1 MPFLSSGA
9 KFVCA
14 LLLVFCV
21 SADRGPLRAAGFK
34 VQRIATEL
42 DQPVDVVQAPGDTSS
57 IYVVE
62 GQTNDFDDGNGS
74 GQILKVDLATG
85 TKTSFLRIEDIHR
98 PREGGLHG
106 LAFHPDFQT
115 NGKFYVSWVKNPNEG
130 NLQPQVRLDEYEVV
144 ADVPTHARTLI
155 DLTHLN
161 TAPWHNID
169 WVGFKPGVTG
179 VEREHLYVTMGDGG
193 LQADN
198 PNFTGESQNLN
209 SIRGKVLRID
219 VSAADAYPEDA
230 TRNYGFP
237 LDNPFAD
244 DGDENT
250 LGEIYH
256 YGLRNPWRASFDSAT
271 GDMYIGDVGFNSSEE
286 IDFAKAGEAG
296 LDFGWPI
303 REGTLETPVVGVGGP
318 QGDSRNPIFEL
329 LHDADKGL
337 PVVASITGGRVYRGP
352 ITELQGQ
359 YVFAEAAAGAVLSG
373 TFDRDTDPA
382 TFDGDNLTGF
392 TIRTDEF
399 NALIDGEGEI
409 NVVVAF
415 GEDAFGH
422 LYLVDFSL
430 GSFGNQFG
438 QGEVYRLIPDLPA
451 DFNDDGFVDEADLLK
466 WNLDFGVGDG
476 SDADGD
482 GDSDGADML
491 IWQAAVQ
498 SQPPGSLQLQVPEP
512 NTGLLLATTLAVL
525 AEVGRRSSR
534 RATQ

>member
-1 MPFLSSGA
+1 MPFVLSRA
-9 KFVCA
+9 TNYCA
-14 LLLVFCV
+14 LVLVISV
-21 SADRGPLRAAGFK
+21 SAEWSLPCTASFK
-34 VQRIATEL
+34 VQRIATGL

-57 IYVVE
+57 IFVLE

-130 NLQPQVRLDEYEVV
+130 NDKPQVRLDEYEVI

-155 DLTHLN
+155 DLTHLSIG
-161 TAPWHNID
+161 PWHNID
-169 WVGFKPGVTG
+169 WIGFKPGVMG
-179 VEREHLYVTMGDGG
+179 AEKQHLYVTLGDGG
-193 LQADN
+193 VPADN
-198 PNFTGESQNLN
+198 PSFTDESQDL
-209 SIRGKVLRID
+209 SSLRGKVLRID
-219 VSAADAYPEDA
+219 VSAADAYPSDPA
-230 TRNYGFP
+230 RNYGFP
-237 LDNPFAD
+237 LDNPFAE

-286 IDFAKAGEAG
+286 IDFAKDGEAG
-296 LDFGWPI
+296 LDFGWAK

-329 LHDADKGL
+329 FHDVDPRL
-337 PVVASITGGRVYRGP
+337 PVVGSITGGRVYRGP

-382 TFDGDNLTGF
+382 TFNGDNLADF
-392 TIRTDEF
+392 TIRTEEF
-399 NALIDGEGEI
+399 NSLIDGEGEI

-422 LYLVDFSL
+422 LYLVDFSR

-451 DFNDDGFVDEADLLK
+451 DFNDDGFVNEADLVK
-466 WNLDFGVGDG
+466 WRLDFGVGDG

-482 GDSDGADML
+482 GDTDGTDL
-491 IWQAAVQ
+491 LLWQAAMQ
-498 SQPPGSLQLQVPEP
+498 APPLAAQQVQVPEP
-512 NTGLLLATTLAVL
+512 STLLLLAAALAIL
-525 AEVGRRSSR
+525 PEVRRRPTR
-534 RATQ
+534 RAA